1 MSLYTY
7 IPKEN
12 TAKTDGLLSTRLA
25 PKGWEKYIDRTSKN
39 TKEEVLA
46 ALDSWKPGF
55 KRSNGI
61 SVFSE
66 PIGPNADPEMLEFA
80 HAKQLVK
87 LPSAKALL
95 LAKIIKRIEAT
106 NTGNRRGTH
115 TVKDTSHKP
124 IYWANKKPGKFLFSN
139 VPHYILETTNGRIP
153 PEYIELVKQP
163 SKEDNARDLIREI
176 KELAKKRGLNVF
188 AVTDGA
194 SGISNNGN
202 PAVRAAREAHM
213 KWELEHGSDPYEDW
227 GSRYK

>member
-1 MSLYTY
+1 MNLYTY
-7 IPKEN
+7 LPKNN
-12 TAKTDGLLSTRLA
+12 TALSDGVLSTALTDDGY
-25 PKGWEKYIDRTSKN
+25 KKYIERTGKT
-39 TKEEVLA
+39 TKQEVLDV
-46 ALDSWKPGF
+46 LDSWKPGF
-55 KRSNGI
+55 KRSQAI
-61 SVFSE
+61 SVLSE
-66 PIGPNADPEMLEFA
+66 PIPEYADPEMVAFA
-80 HAKQLVK
+80 KAKQLVK

-95 LAKIIKRIEAT
+95 LAKVIKRIEAT

-115 TVKDTSHKP
+115 TVKDVSHKP
-124 IYWANKKPGKFLFSN
+124 IDWSKKKPGKFLFSN
-139 VPHYILETTNGRIP
+139 VPHYLLETTNGRIP